1 MKQAKRK
8 RLEAAGWR
16 VGSSA
21 EFLGLTP
28 QEDLLIEI
36 KLALAAALRARRVK
50 LGLTQ
55 HALAR
60 RLGSSQSRVAKM
72 EAADRSVTMDL
83 LVTALAGL
91 GATQREVARM
101 ISKPA
106 A

>member
-8 RLEAAGWR
+8 RLQAAGWR
-16 VGSSA
+16 VGSTA
-21 EFLGLTP
+21 EFLGLSP
-28 QEDLLIEI
+28 EDVMLVEI
-36 KLALAAALRARRVK
+36 KLALATALRARRTK

-83 LVTALAGL
+83 LVAALAVL

-101 ISKPA
+101 ISKHA